1 MRIRFLKRGKWKK
14 LDRTDKILLILYTIV
29 VVLII
34 CMVWNYVGSWS
45 IGENLSEFRAKRKGI
60 ILILVLP
67 ISFLFAIIL
76 KIREIRREKKKTKKS
91 IYCYRSDRA
100 SSVAGISVVHRILL
114 LFFAD
119 GFSGIPAV
127 E

>member
-14 LDRTDKILLILYTIV
+14 MDRTDKILLILYTIV

-76 KIREIRREKKKTKKS
+76 KIREIRREKKKTKKL
-91 IYCYRSDRA
+91 RNKKK
-100 SSVAGISVVHRILL
+100 
-114 LFFAD
+114 
-119 GFSGIPAV
+119 
-127 E
+127 

>member
-1 MRIRFLKRGKWKK
+1 MLIDFLRIERRRIMRIRFLKRGKWKK

-76 KIREIRREKKKTKKS
+76 KIRAIRREKKINKEIKKQKEIINS
-91 IYCYRSDRA
+91 
-100 SSVAGISVVHRILL
+100 
-114 LFFAD
+114 
-119 GFSGIPAV
+119 FSHAV
-127 E
+127 RRCGAVGVL

>member
-1 MRIRFLKRGKWKK
+1 MRIRFLKRSKWKK

-34 CMVWNYVGSWS
+34 CMVWKYVGSWS

-76 KIREIRREKKKTKKS
+76 KIREIRREKKKTKKL
-91 IYCYRSDRA
+91 RNKKK
-100 SSVAGISVVHRILL
+100 
-114 LFFAD
+114 
-119 GFSGIPAV
+119 
-127 E
+127 

>member
-1 MRIRFLKRGKWKK
+1 MRIRFLKRSKWKK

-34 CMVWNYVGSWS
+34 CMVWKYVGSWS
-45 IGENLSEFRAKRKGI
+45 IGENISEFRAKRKGI

-76 KIREIRREKKKTKKS
+76 KIREIRREKKKTKKL
-91 IYCYRSDRA
+91 RNQKK
-100 SSVAGISVVHRILL
+100 
-114 LFFAD
+114 
-119 GFSGIPAV
+119 
-127 E
+127 

>member
-1 MRIRFLKRGKWKK
+1 MLIDFLRIERRRIMRIRFLKRGKWKK

-76 KIREIRREKKKTKKS
+76 KIREIRREKKKNKEIKKQKEIINS
-91 IYCYRSDRA
+91 
-100 SSVAGISVVHRILL
+100 
-114 LFFAD
+114 
-119 GFSGIPAV
+119 FSHAV
-127 E
+127 RRCGAVGVL

>member
-1 MRIRFLKRGKWKK
+1 MLIDFLRIERRRIMRIRFLKRGKWKK

-76 KIREIRREKKKTKKS
+76 KIREIRREKKKTKKL
-91 IYCYRSDRA
+91 RNKKK
-100 SSVAGISVVHRILL
+100 
-114 LFFAD
+114 
-119 GFSGIPAV
+119 

>member
-1 MRIRFLKRGKWKK
+1 MRIRFLKRSKWKK

-34 CMVWNYVGSWS
+34 CMVWKYVGSWS

-76 KIREIRREKKKTKKS
+76 KIRKIRREKKKTKKL
-91 IYCYRSDRA
+91 RNKKK
-100 SSVAGISVVHRILL
+100 
-114 LFFAD
+114 
-119 GFSGIPAV
+119 
-127 E
+127 

>member
-1 MRIRFLKRGKWKK
+1 MRIRFLKRSKWKK
-14 LDRTDKILLILYTIV
+14 MDRTDKILLILYTIV

-76 KIREIRREKKKTKKS
+76 KIREIRREKKKTKKL
-91 IYCYRSDRA
+91 RNKKK
-100 SSVAGISVVHRILL
+100 
-114 LFFAD
+114 
-119 GFSGIPAV
+119 
-127 E
+127 

>member
-1 MRIRFLKRGKWKK
+1 MLIDFLRIERRRIMRIRFLKRGKWKK

-45 IGENLSEFRAKRKGI
+45 IGENISEFRAKRKGI

-76 KIREIRREKKKTKKS
+76 KIREIRREKKKTKKL
-91 IYCYRSDRA
+91 RNKKK
-100 SSVAGISVVHRILL
+100 
-114 LFFAD
+114 
-119 GFSGIPAV
+119 
-127 E
+127 

>member
-45 IGENLSEFRAKRKGI
+45 IGEKLSEFRAKRKGI

-76 KIREIRREKKKTKKS
+76 KIREIRREKKKTKKL
-91 IYCYRSDRA
+91 RNKKK
-100 SSVAGISVVHRILL
+100 
-114 LFFAD
+114 
-119 GFSGIPAV
+119 
-127 E
+127 

>member
-1 MRIRFLKRGKWKK
+1 MAFIILIDFLRIERRRIMRIRFLKRSKWKK

-76 KIREIRREKKKTKKS
+76 KIREIRREKKKTKKL
-91 IYCYRSDRA
+91 RNKKK
-100 SSVAGISVVHRILL
+100 
-114 LFFAD
+114 
-119 GFSGIPAV
+119 
-127 E
+127 

>member
-1 MRIRFLKRGKWKK
+1 MDGVHILIDFLRIERRRIMRIRFLKRDKWKK

-76 KIREIRREKKKTKKS
+76 KIREIRREKKKTKKL
-91 IYCYRSDRA
+91 RNKKK
-100 SSVAGISVVHRILL
+100 
-114 LFFAD
+114 
-119 GFSGIPAV
+119 
-127 E
+127 